1 MPPDASKLKLKQV
14 VPSHQ
19 RKGVPLNRFFMPMS
33 EEEQAQMEAGVS
45 AQVKPTHRTS
55 QSQEIVKNDRKKLD
69 EIRMAKT
76 MGLLS
81 ESSDATEST
90 SRASLSMDPPGP
102 LIVGSLHAA
111 MVAALLCSAAAEEGG
126 TLTGRPEQLK
136 SLVLAVHLVVLLL
149 LVGLGLAEQRF
160 RWLRLPPLLGT
171 GFTLAVVLAEL
182 PLWSTYQPPVSTSE
196 SWSRCCLHA
205 AGLQSILPFRTRATG
220 ATWATC
226 CAILFS
232 VLAAVRLTSDPLGR
246 AQVVGG
252 LLFPLVLTFA
262 ASIAGG
268 ICVLPTSHSLI
279 TQGEVML
286 IDLLLGRHRFEVEES
301 LSRSFQELLLKQG
314 SIDRPGK
321 GIQRRLMNVV
331 TRIETAALS
340 TSLKRI
346 LLAVC
351 RVIGDELVAMSNQQP
366 DVAAAPQFQEAPEM
380 VQHFVLQNLEP
391 VARRVETSLENQAKT
406 PHASLASGSQD
417 IARPVSKRIISKA
430 SLSCGWEEVVLKP
443 LLDKLNACNSLTAP
457 PRANEDLVQLLT
469 AGVGRW
475 DLDLFRVA
483 EITER
488 SPLVHV
494 GMMALQETVCDLE
507 LLLPKVRSFMA
518 SIEALYSKTTPYHNA
533 THAAD
538 VMNSMVYFLKLA
550 STPLSM
556 LDPIDTMG
564 ALVAAAA
571 HDAGHDGRNNRFQV
585 VASTSIAQLFNDQH
599 CLEHMHCALTFAVL
613 NTTSCNFSAEL
624 TEGDYRIFRN
634 TVVTMILETD
644 LASHQETLK
653 RFKLG
658 FLDEVGEAAPYKA
671 KEENTLDGVKKKQLL
686 SFVLKCCDVGGSS
699 KPFSLHARWA
709 CRVNAEFFEQGDAEL
724 ELGLVCSP
732 FCERFATNVADS
744 QTGFFSFI
752 VTPIFSTLN
761 EYFRSRRVKTEV
773 IARMEENAQFWR
785 LFNHKEFD
793 HKDPEQTIP
802 LLQKRFVELA
812 LEEGKPKPSAR
823 GSPKCG

>member
-1 MPPDASKLKLKQV
+1 MPQDASKLKLKQV

-33 EEEQAQMEAGVS
+33 EEEQAQLEAGVS
-45 AQVKPTHRTS
+45 AQVKQTHGTG
-55 QSQEIVKNDRKKLD
+55 QPEEIVKNDRQRLH
-69 EIRMAKT
+69 ELRLTKT

-81 ESSDATEST
+81 ESSATTEST
-90 SRASLSMDPPGP
+90 SRASVSMDPPGP

-126 TLTGRPEQLK
+126 TLTRRPDQLK

-171 GFTLAVVLAEL
+171 GLTLAVVLAEL
-182 PLWSTYQPPVSTSE
+182 PLWSTYQPPVSASE

-205 AGLQSILPFRTRATG
+205 AGLQSFLPFRTRATG
-220 ATWATC
+220 TTWTTC
-226 CAILFS
+226 CAILFA
-232 VLAAVRLTSDPLGR
+232 VLAAARLTSDPLGP

-268 ICVLPTSHSLI
+268 TCVLPTSHSLT

-286 IDLLLGRHRFEVEES
+286 TDLLLGRHRLEVEEN
-301 LSRSFQELLLKQG
+301 LSRSFQELLVKP
-314 SIDRPGK
+314 IDRQGK

-331 TRIETAALS
+331 TKIETVALS

-351 RVIGDELVAMSNQQP
+351 RAIGDELVAMSNQQS

-380 VQHFVLQNLEP
+380 VRHFVLQNLEP
-391 VARRVETSLENQAKT
+391 VAPRVETALENLAKS
-406 PHASLASGSQD
+406 PRASLASGSQD
-417 IARPVSKRIISKA
+417 APRSVSKRIISKP

-443 LLDKLNACNSLTAP
+443 LLDKLNACNALTAP
-457 PRANEDLVQLLT
+457 PRADEDLVQLLT

-507 LLLPKVRSFMA
+507 LHLPKVRSFMA

-538 VMNSMVYFLKLA
+538 VMNSMVYFLKLT
-550 STPLSM
+550 STPLAM
-556 LDPIDTMG
+556 LDPVDTMG

-613 NTTSCNFSAEL
+613 NTTSCNFAAEL
-624 TEGDYRIFRN
+624 TEGDYRVFRN

-653 RFKLG
+653 RFKLS
-658 FLDEVGEAAPYKA
+658 FLDEA
-671 KEENTLDGVKKKQLL
+671 KDEKSLDGVKKKQLL

-761 EYFRSRRVKTEV
+761 EYFRSRRVKAEV
-773 IARMEENAQFWR
+773 IARMEENAHFWR
-785 LFNHKEFD
+785 MFNDKEFD

-802 LLQKRFVELA
+802 LLQKRFAELA

-823 GSPKCG
+823 ASPKCG